1 MEWLIMK
8 DIIKG
13 KSKIIVCAIL
23 AGIVIFTGMGMAKTK
38 GGPENAKADS
48 MEIKNAADQ
57 VPVTV
62 ELAKQGAIADELYT
76 IGQAAPSSTYNV
88 NAKASG
94 EVGRVNFDVG
104 DTVRKGD
111 VLFTVDMDSLNIDRD
126 KNIAQLSNGV
136 EQAKIAY
143 DNALK
148 TYGDKKILFESGA
161 VSDYDL
167 DNARISA
174 DNAKISYDNAL
185 KNLNS
190 TNSSY
195 AKQSESYV
203 IKSPVS
209 GVVTKRSVNPGMFAT
224 SQDGFTVIVKDSM
237 VIEGSI
243 ASKYVNSVKPRQ
255 KASIYVNTLDRTYSG
270 EVASV
275 SYTAKKGSYP
285 VEISISDDDKRIQP
299 GMYAEI
305 SIQTGSNEGAVLIP
319 KSAVISEGSKDY
331 VYVVDESNTAH
342 RTPVDIGISN
352 NGVVEITE
360 GISSGEHVVVEGK
373 EFLDDGKLVMLQ

>member
-1 MEWLIMK
+1 MK
-8 DIIKG
+8 NIIKDR
-13 KSKIIVCAIL
+13 SKIIACAVI
-23 AGIVIFTGMGMAKTK
+23 AGIVIFTGMGMSKTH
-38 GGPENAKADS
+38 GGPKDAKSDS

-62 ELAKQGAIADELYT
+62 ASAKQGSISDEIYT

-94 EVGRVNFDVG
+94 EVSRVYFEVG
-104 DTVRKGD
+104 DEVRKGD
-111 VLFTVDMDSLNIDRD
+111 ILFTVDMDSLNIDRD
-126 KNIAQLSNGV
+126 KNLAQLSNGV
-136 EQAKIAY
+136 EQAKMAY

-148 TYGDKKILFESGA
+148 VHTDKKKLFESGA

-167 DNARISA
+167 DNSRINSE
-174 DNAKISYDNAL
+174 NAKISYENAL

-190 TNSSY
+190 TSSSY
-195 AKQSESYV
+195 SEQTENYV

-209 GVVTKRSVNPGMFAT
+209 GIVTQRSVDEGMFAS
-224 SQDGFTVIVKDSM
+224 SQNGFTIIVKDSM
-237 VIEGSI
+237 VIEASI
-243 ASKYVNSVKPRQ
+243 ASKYVNSVKPGQ
-255 KASIYVNTLDRTYSG
+255 EVEIYVNTLYRTYSG

-305 SIQTGSNEGAVLIP
+305 SIKTGSKEDAVLIP
-319 KSAVISEGSKDY
+319 KSAVISEGPQDY
-331 VYVVDESNTAH
+331 VYVVDDSSAAR
-342 RTPVDIGISN
+342 RTPVEMGISN
-352 NGVVEITE
+352 EGIVEIAR
-360 GISSGEHVVVEGK
+360 GISAGDKVVVEGK
-373 EFLDDGKLVMLQ
+373 EFLDDGKLVMVQ

>member
-1 MEWLIMK
+1 MK
-8 DIIKG
+8 NIIKG
-13 KSKIIVCAIL
+13 KSKMIACAVI
-23 AGIVIFTGMGMAKTK
+23 AGIVIFTGMGMSKTHNGAN
-38 GGPENAKADS
+38 GGAEGS

-62 ELAKQGAIADELYT
+62 ASAKQGSISDEIYT

-94 EVGRVNFDVG
+94 EVGRVYFEVG
-104 DTVRKGD
+104 DEVGKGD
-111 VLFTVDMDSLNIDRD
+111 VLFTVDMDSFNIDRD

-136 EQAKIAY
+136 EQAKMAY

-148 TYGDKKILFESGA
+148 IYQDKKKLFESGA

-167 DNARISA
+167 DSARINSE
-174 DNAKISYDNAL
+174 NAKISYDNAL

-190 TNSSY
+190 TSSAY
-195 AKQSESYV
+195 SEQTENYV

-209 GVVTKRSVNPGMFAT
+209 GVVTQRSVDEGMFAS
-224 SQDGFTVIVKDSM
+224 SQNGFTIIVKDSM
-237 VIEGSI
+237 VIEASI
-243 ASKYVNSVKPRQ
+243 ASKYVNSVKPGQ
-255 KASIYVNTLDRTYSG
+255 KVDIYVNTLDRTYSG

-275 SYTAKKGSYP
+275 SYSAKKGSYP

-305 SIQTGSNEGAVLIP
+305 SIQTGSKEGAVLIP
-319 KSAVISEGSKDY
+319 RAAVMSEGPQDY
-331 VYVVDESNTAH
+331 VYVVDDSSEACK
-342 RTPVDIGISN
+342 TPVKMGISN
-352 NGVVEITE
+352 EGMVEIAK
-360 GISSGEHVVVEGK
+360 GISAGDKVVVEGK
-373 EFLDDGKLVMLQ
+373 EFLDDGKLVMVQ

>member
-13 KSKIIVCAIL
+13 KSKIIACAIL
-23 AGIVIFTGMGMAKTK
+23 AGIVIFTGMAK
-38 GGPENAKADS
+38 GGLENSNTDS

-62 ELAKQGAIADELYT
+62 EVAKQGTISDELYT

-136 EQAKIAY
+136 EQTKIAY

-148 TYGDKKILFESGA
+148 TYEDKKTLFKSGA

-167 DNARISA
+167 EDARISA
-174 DNAKISYDNAL
+174 ENAKISYDNAV

-190 TNSSY
+190 TSSSY
-195 AKQSESYV
+195 AKQSENYV

-243 ASKYVNSVKPRQ
+243 ASKYVNSVQPGQ
-255 KASIYVNTLDRTYSG
+255 KATIYINTLDRTYSG

-285 VEISISDDDKRIQP
+285 VEISIVDDDKRIQP

-331 VYVVDESNTAH
+331 VYVVDESNAAH

-352 NGVVEITE
+352 NGDVEIIE
-360 GISSGEHVVVEGK
+360 GISSGMQVVVEGK
-373 EFLDDGKLVMLQ
+373 EFLDDGKLVMIQ